1 MSGEKRSS
9 SGAPRGRTPGFGR
22 ALSEWAR
29 TRLGWEDLARL
40 AEKKGVP
47 IHRHTVFYYLGG
59 MALFLFLVQV
69 ATGILLLLYYR
80 PSASEAFES
89 VQYVMAEVPFG
100 WLIRSIHAWGSNL
113 FVGVVFLHLASVF
126 FLKAYR
132 APREMTWI
140 SGAVLLFLTLGF
152 AFSGYLLPWN
162 TLSFFA
168 TKVGT
173 DVPAQIPVIGPLLSR
188 ILRGGS
194 DVTGAT
200 LSRFYGIHVAILP
213 AMTTLLL
220 GLHLFLVQRHGMS
233 LPPNAE
239 RQKELRRM
247 PFFPDFLLRDTIGW
261 LTAVG
266 ILAALSAFYPWELGQ
281 KADPFAPAPSG
292 IRPEWY
298 FLWMFQGLKY
308 LPAKIAGV
316 PGETLG
322 VLFFGTLAFILLA
335 LPLLDRGA
343 SRGKSSPWWNRLAV
357 VALLGA
363 LILTILALL
372 PSSGKVGP

>member
-1 MSGEKRSS
+1 MSEETESS
-9 SGAPRGRTPGFGR
+9 SAGSSPAGRPRVSP
-22 ALSEWAR
+22 LEWVR
-29 TRLGWEDLARL
+29 DRIGWDEFAHLA
-40 AEKKGVP
+40 AKKVVP

-89 VQYVMAEVPFG
+89 VQYIMAEVPFG
-100 WLIRSIHAWGSNL
+100 WLIRSIHAWGANL
-113 FVGVVFLHLASVF
+113 FVAAVFLHLLSTF

-140 SGAVLLFLTLGF
+140 SGSVLLFLTVGF
-152 AFSGYLLPWN
+152 GFSGYLLPWN
-162 TLSFFA
+162 ELSYFA

-173 DVPAQIPVIGPLLSR
+173 DVPAQIPGIGPLLSR

-213 AMTTLLL
+213 ALTTLVL
-220 GLHLFLVQRHGMS
+220 GLHLLLVQQKGMS
-233 LPPNAE
+233 VPPALE
-239 RQKELRRM
+239 REKSARTMR
-247 PFFPDFLLRDTIGW
+247 FVPDFLLRDMVGW

-266 ILAALSAFYPWELGQ
+266 LLAALSAFFPWELGR
-281 KADPFAPAPSG
+281 KADPFTPAPAG

-298 FLWMFQGLKY
+298 FLSMFQALKY
-308 LPAKIAGV
+308 LPAEIAGV

-322 VLFFGTLAFILLA
+322 VLFFGALAFVFVA
-335 LPLLDRGA
+335 VPLLDRGA
-343 SRGKSSPWWNRLAV
+343 SAGRPSPWWNRLAI
-357 VALLGA
+357 AAILGA
-363 LILTILALL
+363 LVLTALALR
-372 PSSGKVGP
+372 PAAGATAP